1 MTNNVDL
8 PFWLGLLKFK
18 GFGPIRIKRLAAG
31 FPSMREAFLASVGD
45 LVGAGIEPAVAEKFI
60 AMRSTVD
67 PVAELARTEAAGLRA
82 LTVRDED
89 YPAALKTIHDPPAV
103 LFVRGALPA
112 ADRPWISFVGS
123 RHATR
128 YGLEST
134 KCLTEPLAAAGAVIV
149 SGLAYGIDAAAHRA
163 ALTVGG
169 TTVAVLGNGADSKSI
184 YPPQHRALTD
194 DIAAQGG
201 AVISEFAPGY
211 PSLPEN
217 FPRRNRVIAGLCRLT
232 IVVEAA
238 KDSGSLIT
246 TRYAMEHGRDV
257 GAVPGPI
264 DAPLS
269 AGPHRLIRD
278 GALCVTSAQDVLD
291 ALSLSHPPPFPL
303 PTGGGPFKTQTY
315 VPKNDTEKSLLDTLS
330 LQDPRSADD
339 LTERLGWPLQQV
351 SSLLSILELAGA
363 VKDAGSAHYVR
374 SSA

>member
-1 MTNNVDL
+1 MRM
-8 PFWLGLLKFK
+8 KK
-18 GFGPIRIKRLAAG
+18 LATG

-45 LVGAGIEPAVAEKFI
+45 LVGAGIEPAMAEKFI
-60 AMRSTVD
+60 AMRATVD
-67 PVAELARTEAAGLRA
+67 PITEAARVDASGLWACTFLDDR
-82 LTVRDED
+82 

-103 LFVRGALPA
+103 LFVRGTLPVMH
-112 ADRPWISFVGS
+112 RPWISFVGS

-134 KCLTEPLAAAGAVIV
+134 KRLAEPLAAAGSVIV

-169 TTVAVLGNGADSKSI
+169 MTVAVLGNGADRASI
-184 YPPQHRALTD
+184 YPPQHRALAD
-194 DIAAQGG
+194 DIVGSGG
-201 AVISEFAPGY
+201 AVISEFPPSY

-246 TRYAMEHGRDV
+246 ARYAMEHGRDV

-269 AGPHRLIRD
+269 VGPHRLIKD

-291 ALSLSHPPPFPL
+291 ALSISSAPITTPA
-303 PTGGGPFKTQTY
+303 PTYT
-315 VPKNDTEKSLLDTLS
+315 PKSDAEKSLLDTLS
-330 LQDPRSADD
+330 SQDPCSADD
-339 LTERLGWPLQQV
+339 VAGRLGWPLHQT

-363 VKDAGSAHYVR
+363 VKDAGSAHYLR
-374 SSA
+374 SSS